1 MPSQNHDSL
10 FKQKVVLELLEKNFK
25 TMQSSQLAQES
36 EMGEKKMSPDDIAL
50 LANMVEDLSMETSD
64 EKYND
69 EMEMEI
75 DDGDVADERASFKV
89 EPNRFLV
96 LTVSLRQSGY
106 YIFC

>member
-1 MPSQNHDSL
+1 
-10 FKQKVVLELLEKNFK
+10 
-25 TMQSSQLAQES
+25 MQSSQLAQES